1 MKKYII
7 LSVNDNP
14 QYMFYTPL
22 VVMAWIKLGWL
33 PVIFYHGNMDK
44 FLQNAYVDGY
54 DDLTL
59 PITDVIHDAV
69 YSLNDIEGIR
79 SETIVQVSRLYG
91 ACVLP
96 ADSYIMTGDIDMIP
110 LSDYWH
116 PKKNEITIY
125 GHDLTGFGH
134 YPICYIGMPHDK
146 WVQTMAITSAD
157 YNALIKRDLD
167 ELPQAKSH
175 DSVKRWVTD
184 QDLITERIKAVN
196 FEKTFINRGTYPN
209 GYAKGRVD
217 RSAWTLNHDQF
228 IDCHMLRDIYRDPRH
243 MQMTMD
249 MLQKVWPAE
258 DFTWFE
264 KYTEEFRKLV

>member
-96 ADSYIMTGDIDMIP
+96 ADSHIGCLLLGSFI
-110 LSDYWH
+110 
-116 PKKNEITIY
+116 KK
-125 GHDLTGFGH
+125 
-134 YPICYIGMPHDK
+134 
-146 WVQTMAITSAD
+146 VTSSS
-157 YNALIKRDLD
+157 LI
-167 ELPQAKSH
+167 Q
-175 DSVKRWVTD
+175 V
-184 QDLITERIKAVN
+184 
-196 FEKTFINRGTYPN
+196 F
-209 GYAKGRVD
+209 
-217 RSAWTLNHDQF
+217 
-228 IDCHMLRDIYRDPRH
+228 
-243 MQMTMD
+243 
-249 MLQKVWPAE
+249 
-258 DFTWFE
+258 
-264 KYTEEFRKLV
+264 